1 MPFPSLLRRQE
12 PGLKHSFSCLSM
24 LAFAKML
31 SFVVLQAIL
40 PAPAERAFY
49 KDRPVCFMKIVD
61 FMRTIT
67 PFHGVHTYADTNRR
81 RYD

>member
-31 SFVVLQAIL
+31 KTTEAVLQAYL
-40 PAPAERAFY
+40 RKAESH
-49 KDRPVCFMKIVD
+49 KIGLCVL
-61 FMRTIT
+61 
-67 PFHGVHTYADTNRR
+67 
-81 RYD
+81 